1 VTCLIRERLSKTDV
15 MSETILEVKDLRTH
29 FKLPG
34 KRVAKAVDG
43 VSYEVK
49 KGETV
54 CLVGESGCGK
64 SVSAFSVMQ
73 LLPRNATHP
82 TGEILFNGQDILKMD
97 VDARRALRGNQM
109 SIIFQEPGT
118 SLNPVF
124 KTGEQVAEALIIHE
138 GMKKDTARERTIE
151 LFGEVGIPN
160 PAARFD
166 AYPHEMSGGMKQRVM
181 IAMALA
187 CKPDL
192 LIADEPTTALDVTIQ
207 AQILKLMEQMQK
219 EHQMA
224 VLMITHN
231 LRVVNQVADRV
242 MVMYAGKIVE
252 KAAREDLFRDPQ
264 HPYTKL
270 LLKSIPGE
278 EVRGKPLEEIPGRVP
293 PATQFPDHC
302 RFADRCPQ
310 CFEACRQREPKL
322 TPVLTEQH
330 QAACLLYEN
339 DGVVADG

>member
-1 VTCLIRERLSKTDV
+1 MSE
-15 MSETILEVKDLRTH
+15 SETILEVKNLRTH

-43 VSYEVK
+43 VSYEVRR
-49 KGETV
+49 GETV
-54 CLVGESGCGK
+54 ALVGESGCGK

-73 LLPRNATHP
+73 LLPRNAIHP
-82 TGEILFNGQDILKMD
+82 TGEIIFEGQDILKLD
-97 VDARRALRGNQM
+97 VDARRELRGNQM

-124 KTGEQVAEALIIHE
+124 KTGDQVAEALIIHE
-138 GMKKDTARERTIE
+138 GMSRQAARDRTIE

-160 PAARFD
+160 PSARYD

-207 AQILKLMEQMQK
+207 AQILKLIQQMQK
-219 EHQMA
+219 EHNMA
-224 VLMITHN
+224 VLIITHN

-252 KAAREDLFRDPQ
+252 KASREDLFRDPQ
-264 HPYTKL
+264 HPYTQM

-278 EVRGKPLEEIPGRVP
+278 EVRGQVLAEIPGRVP

-302 RFADRCPQ
+302 RFADRCPR
-310 CFEACRQREPKL
+310 CFPDCKKREPNLMDVYENHK
-322 TPVLTEQH
+322 
-330 QAACLLYEN
+330 AACLLFDH
-339 DGVVADG
+339 DGVIADG